1 METPVILSIAGSDC
15 SAGAGAQAD
24 LKTGFALGCY
34 PLTALS
40 CVVSEVPGCVA
51 GIEPLPPAFVRS
63 QIELCLSRFPVR
75 AAKCGMLYSPDII
88 AAVAEALAEH
98 APQLPLVV
106 DPVMVATAGEPL
118 MQRAALAAYREKIF
132 PRATLIT
139 PNCDELSVLLGE
151 ARPIRWEE
159 ELAAAATELM
169 QRLGCA
175 VLAKGGHLLSEQCTD
190 ILALPGEPLR
200 RYRHPRSHGIST
212 HGTGCTLS
220 AAVTAWLAKG
230 ESLPN
235 AVGRALRYTDRAITL
250 SHRWGTVDALCHRAE
265 A

>member
-24 LKTGFALGCY
+24 LKTGLALGCY

-51 GIEPLPPAFVRS
+51 GIEPMPPDFVRS

-88 AAVAEALAEH
+88 AAVADTLAEH

-118 MQRAALAAYREKIF
+118 MQRAALAAYNAKLF

-139 PNCDELSVLLGE
+139 PNCDELTVLLGD
-151 ARPIRWEE
+151 ARRIDSEE
-159 ELAAAATELM
+159 QLAAAATELV

-175 VLAKGGHLLSEQCTD
+175 VLAKGGHLRGDDCTD

-200 RYRHPRSHGIST
+200 RYRHPRSCGIST

-220 AAVTAWLAKG
+220 AAVTAGLAQG
-230 ESLPN
+230 RDLPE
-235 AVGRALRYTDRAITL
+235 AVERALHYTARAIAR

-265 A
+265 D